1 MGSRFEQL
9 PEAVQRFHRLVGDH
23 SLQGWVET
31 SAPASLSGRLLAW
44 GLGSPQRAEEGP
56 IRFELKAQPELERWT
71 RHFPAKTMSSTL
83 SLGERRGQAVVV
95 ERLGLARLEFELLAP
110 AGRLEMRLL
119 RMRFFGVPCPRS
131 LMPRILAIETGE
143 ADRLNFEVEASVPW
157 IGRVTRY
164 RGHLLLPPQS
174 TVWVSPKMKNG
185 PPKGWAIFKRHPWI
199 RLCRSIGCAPLRG
212 KRVSASGVGFYL
224 LNL

>member
-1 MGSRFEQL
+1 MSSASLYQRVMGSRFEQL
-9 PEAVQRFHRLVGDH
+9 PAAVQRFHRLSGNH

-31 SAPASLSGRLLAW
+31 SAPASWLGRVLAW
-44 GLGSPQRAEEGP
+44 GLGSPQQAQEGP
-56 IRFELKAQPELERWT
+56 IHFELKAQPELERWT

-83 SLGERRGQAVVV
+83 SLGAAAVV

-119 RMRFFGVPCPRS
+119 NMRFLGVPCPRW

-143 ADRLNFEVEASVPW
+143 ADRLHFEVEASVPL

-164 RGHLLLPPQS
+164 RGHVLVPE
-174 TVWVSPKMKNG
+174 
-185 PPKGWAIFKRHPWI
+185 A
-199 RLCRSIGCAPLRG
+199 A
-212 KRVSASGVGFYL
+212 AA
-224 LNL
+224 